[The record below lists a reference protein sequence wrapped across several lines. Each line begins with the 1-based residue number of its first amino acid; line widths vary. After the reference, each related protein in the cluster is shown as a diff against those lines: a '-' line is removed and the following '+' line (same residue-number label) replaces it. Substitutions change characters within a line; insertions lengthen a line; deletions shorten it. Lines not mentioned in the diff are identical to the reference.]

1 MKKTVKQHDKYEP
14 GTVILE
20 LSEAEYEALRGFVA
34 AVAATAYRAAAT
46 CAERFASG
54 SDYYWNMKLDWSRLF
69 NEDK

>member
-34 AVAATAYRAAAT
+34 VVNAGPTAA

>member
-34 AVAATAYRAAAT
+34 AVTRYNYA
-46 CAERFASG
+46 
-54 SDYYWNMKLDWSRLF
+54 DKLNGTPVEWFTDDDVYPILEW
-69 NEDK
+69 EDEVF

>member
-34 AVAATAYRAAAT
+34 AVEAGPPAWRR

>member
-34 AVAATAYRAAAT
+34 AVSDLSAVAA